1 MDSYILSLWGVVGVA
16 VAALALGFWA
26 ETDSDSSSCEDSGN

>member
-16 VAALALGFWA
+16 VVALALGFWA
-26 ETDSDSSSCEDSGN
+26 ETGTESEQPTT